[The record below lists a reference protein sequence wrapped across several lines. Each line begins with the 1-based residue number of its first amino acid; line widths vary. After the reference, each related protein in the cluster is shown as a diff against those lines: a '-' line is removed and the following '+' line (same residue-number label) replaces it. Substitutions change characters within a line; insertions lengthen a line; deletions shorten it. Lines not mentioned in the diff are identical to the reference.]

1 LPVSLLRVAVL
12 GAESTGKSSLIQ
24 SLALE
29 LTRLGHDVRTVDEYL
44 RVWCT
49 REGRTP
55 RAYEQASIALEQTR
69 QVLAASGKLS
79 GTTST
84 VLLSDTTALMTAIY
98 SDVLFGDGS
107 LLEYGLTQQKTFDL
121 TLIAGLDLPW
131 VADGLQRDGANSQ
144 APIDQRLRQ
153 VLATHGIGFHVVYG
167 VGFQRTHSALRL
179 LQHRLG
185 TLPPGPEQAPWIC
198 DKCSD
203 PGCEHR
209 LFTGLIQPLP

>member
-1 LPVSLLRVAVL
+1 MAVL

-24 SLALE
+24 NLALE

-44 RVWCT
+44 RVWCA

-55 RAYEQASIALEQTR
+55 RAHEQASIALEQTR
-69 QVLAASGKLS
+69 QVHAAIGLLQHNAAS
-79 GTTST
+79 

-98 SDVLFGDGS
+98 SEVLFGDGS
-107 LLEYGLTQQKTFDL
+107 LLEYGLSQQKTFDL
-121 TLIAGLDLPW
+121 TLVAGMDLPW

-153 VLATHGIGFHVVYG
+153 VLAHYGLPFHVIYG
-167 VGFQRTHSALRL
+167 TGPQRSHSALRL

-185 TLPPGPEQAPWIC
+185 SLPPGPEQAPWIC